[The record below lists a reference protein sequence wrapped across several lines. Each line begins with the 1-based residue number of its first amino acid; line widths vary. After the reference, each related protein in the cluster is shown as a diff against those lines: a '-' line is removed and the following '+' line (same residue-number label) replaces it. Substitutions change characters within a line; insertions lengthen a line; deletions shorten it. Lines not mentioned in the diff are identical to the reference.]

1 MRLKKP
7 RSCFQGRFLYN
18 QTLPLVHT
26 VTCNEFLSN
35 ANWGFSSNRPL
46 HWLLS
51 KKVWTELFSQSK
63 NSDWKIQISLE
74 FRKNCTALCSSDKIF
89 DLKNWG
95 PPSRSTTRILLTTAA
110 FRMRSQ
116 TARNKTL
123 VMIKSRRY
131 LCRRATKIRIAS
143 VVILLASGILLASL
157 LIPCKYSI
165 HPNRHV
171 CTFISGKVR
180 LLILIEAK
188 RQTLPEINVY
198 TRLFGSIEKVGQAS
212 SDFTK

>member
-1 MRLKKP
+1 MRLKP
-7 RSCFQGRFLYN
+7 RSCFQGRFLSN

-26 VTCNEFLSN
+26 VTCNDFLSN

-95 PPSRSTTRILLTTAA
+95 TTRESIICAIYSMTFFQITIILVEQITAEFFYNSWQNYNQNSA
-110 FRMRSQ
+110 
-116 TARNKTL
+116 
-123 VMIKSRRY
+123 
-131 LCRRATKIRIAS
+131 
-143 VVILLASGILLASL
+143 
-157 LIPCKYSI
+157 
-165 HPNRHV
+165 H
-171 CTFISGKVR
+171 
-180 LLILIEAK
+180 
-188 RQTLPEINVY
+188 
-198 TRLFGSIEKVGQAS
+198 
-212 SDFTK
+212 